1 MDPSPHA
8 TFRPREKETKHFR
21 RTRKNDREA
30 FNKLEVR
37 DGDADDGCDDVNEDH
52 CFVDYGSMPP
62 PARTPQQLT
71 CPLLSFQTLNPLL
84 SRLSSMT

>member
-37 DGDADDGCDDVNEDH
+37 DGDDGCDECDDVDDGCDVYD
-52 CFVDYGSMPP
+52 
-62 PARTPQQLT
+62 
-71 CPLLSFQTLNPLL
+71 
-84 SRLSSMT
+84 